1 MFAKARFYIEV
12 QKQSLEIVEMLDYS
26 LTTQKSLSL
35 GNKKKRKTLRIYEAS
50 AYMLLILFPH
60 SQKLLS
66 KVLAQI
72 SNDKVSFSLEIIVK

>member
-1 MFAKARFYIEV
+1 MFAKAKFYIEV
-12 QKQSLEIVEMLDYS
+12 QKQSLVIVEMIDYS

-35 GNKKKRKTLRIYEAS
+35 GNKKKKTLRIYEAS
-50 AYMLLILFPH
+50 AYMLLILLPH